1 MTDNRQELETKSLK
15 VLRDGF
21 KRDFANYVYCDE
33 RFTDLLQELSTDFV
47 QSNIP
52 VIDDDNQTELALM
65 MMETLDIIAR

>member
-33 RFTDLLQELSTDFV
+33 RFTDLLQELSLEFV

-52 VIDDDNQTELALM
+52 VIDDDNQMELALM
-65 MMETLDIIAR
+65 MMETINITAG

>member
-52 VIDDDNQTELALM
+52 VIDDDNQMELALM
-65 MMETLDIIAR
+65 MMETINITAG